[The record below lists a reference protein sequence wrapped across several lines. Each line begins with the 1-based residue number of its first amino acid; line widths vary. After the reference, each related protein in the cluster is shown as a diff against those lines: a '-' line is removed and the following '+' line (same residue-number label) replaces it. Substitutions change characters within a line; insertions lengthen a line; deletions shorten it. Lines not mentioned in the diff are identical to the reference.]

1 MDGEDPFAFVVK
13 QCIYSKSQ
21 EDILDAKPISVDS
34 QGSIDSPIFGDTP
47 GKPGIQVESTG
58 IIICS
63 LPDSASKEEDEYL
76 HEEFQTPPEDSLL
89 ATSDDRSINDGHH
102 VVADGGDRHE
112 TEAVAIASNLGL
124 SSAADKYLLVSTI
137 EGEKSRVVKRDL
149 PLDEDVFVLHS
160 SPSKRP
166 LPGSKILGLEQFS
179 DVAGESRDFPEETAE
194 SHLEDNSHSNPAT
207 ESNENIQIHDSM
219 LVIQNSTQE
228 EKVQVETDKYV
239 IEVSGIGS
247 PAVDPKCGTEVT
259 QSENGDSGGFQSD
272 RNSTINGKVGRRKL
286 PLSICRLV
294 VNPEGDAE
302 SALKSARAKLVMG
315 LIEVLG
321 MLSKEASGNDEEVDI
336 LELAKGHGMAFP
348 RPRWWPPNYK

>member
-1 MDGEDPFAFVVK
+1 MDGEDPFGFIVK

-21 EDILDAKPISVDS
+21 EDILDAKPISFDS
-34 QGSIDSPIFGDTP
+34 QGIIDSPIFGDTP

-63 LPDSASKEEDEYL
+63 LPDSASKEEDEFL

-89 ATSDDRSINDGHH
+89 ASSDDRNLNDDHH
-102 VVADGGDRHE
+102 VVGDDGDHDE
-112 TEAVAIASNLGL
+112 TEAVAIASNLEL
-124 SSAADKYLLVSTI
+124 SSPVGKYLLVSTI

-166 LPGSKILGLEQFS
+166 LPGNKVLGLEQLNS
-179 DVAGESRDFPEETAE
+179 DVAGESRDFPEKTAE
-194 SHLEDNSHSNPAT
+194 SPLEYNSHSNPAR
-207 ESNENIQIHDSM
+207 ESNENIQIHDAM
-219 LVIQNSTQE
+219 LVIPYSIQE
-228 EKVQVETDKYV
+228 EKFQVETDKHV
-239 IEVSGIGS
+239 IEVSDIGS
-247 PAVDPKCGTEVT
+247 PAVNPKCGTEVT

-272 RNSTINGKVGRRKL
+272 RNSMINGKDGRRKL
-286 PLSICRLV
+286 PLSICGLV
-294 VNPEGDAE
+294 VNPGGDAE

-336 LELAKGHGMAFP
+336 LELAKSHGMTFP
-348 RPRWWPPNYK
+348 RPRWWPPN